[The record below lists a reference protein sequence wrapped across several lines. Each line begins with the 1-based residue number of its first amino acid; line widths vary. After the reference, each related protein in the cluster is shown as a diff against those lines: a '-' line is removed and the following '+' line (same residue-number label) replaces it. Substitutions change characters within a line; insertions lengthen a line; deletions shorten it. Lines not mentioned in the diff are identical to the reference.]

1 MDWKLFGMTFG
12 VVFLAEFA
20 DKTQLATVAF
30 SAQSKKPVV
39 VFAASAL
46 ALVLVTAVG
55 AAAGALASKWVPTS
69 WVRRAAAVIFLA
81 IGVLMLVAEWKK
93 AGA

>member
-12 VVFLAEFA
+12 AVFLAEFA
-20 DKTQLATVAF
+20 DKTQLATMAF

-39 VFAASAL
+39 VFAAAAL
-46 ALVLVTAVG
+46 ALVLVTAIG
-55 AAAGALASKWVPTS
+55 AAAGAIASKWIPTA

-81 IGVLMLVAEWKK
+81 IGVLMLLAEWRK
-93 AGA
+93 ATA